1 MILVFAQARVR
12 VLCKKHDFLVMDMLI
27 TAVAIAL
34 LCLAAWLLYKRF
46 SVRFKSEPEA
56 EAEDYDDYEDEPTP
70 TVQEAVAAPT
80 PAPRAPSPAPDPK
93 KEA

>member
-1 MILVFAQARVR
+1 
-12 VLCKKHDFLVMDMLI
+12 MDTLI

-46 SVRFKSEPEA
+46 SARFKSEPEVTA
-56 EAEDYDDYEDEPTP
+56 QYDDYEEETP
-70 TVQEAVAAPT
+70 AVQEAAAAPPT
-80 PAPRAPSPAPDPK
+80 PAPPAPAPAPEPK

>member
-1 MILVFAQARVR
+1 
-12 VLCKKHDFLVMDMLI
+12 MDMLI

-46 SVRFKSEPEA
+46 STRFKAEPEVVA
-56 EAEDYDDYEDEPTP
+56 EYDDYEEDETP
-70 TVQEAVAAPT
+70 AAQEAVADPT
-80 PAPRAPSPAPDPK
+80 PAPSAPAPTPEPK

>member
-1 MILVFAQARVR
+1 
-12 VLCKKHDFLVMDMLI
+12 MDMLI

-46 SVRFKSEPEA
+46 SNRYKTKPVEID
-56 EAEDYDDYEDEPTP
+56 DYSDYEDEDTP
-70 TVQEAVAAPT
+70 AVQEAVATPT
-80 PAPRAPSPAPDPK
+80 PTPQAPAPAPAPEPK